1 MWEVI
6 LISLALSY
14 GLARIIV
21 SFKINEIQE
30 NWKTHRCDPPIILTA
45 NLFVPKNDPRSGSEF
60 AMENFNFCAS
70 ELAKWALTVALKPVL
85 DVFYQMIN
93 AAIQSI
99 GFTMNLRTLAANLYN
114 GLMRIFDVFS
124 RRFNLTIH
132 QLHKTFLLQV
142 DAFRKANAIA
152 NASLYA
158 GISVIRTIMNFFQ
171 LMVIVTIAILVI
183 LVVMVIFLFWLLAP
197 VTPLII
203 LGITVVSATAF
214 GGAVGGMAG
223 AFCFSPNTAIIMKD
237 GTTKYIKNIANGD
250 QLADNSYVTA
260 LMHFKT
266 DADTQMWLIDGI
278 HVSGSHIVYDVD
290 GQPVFVKDSKNAIQS
305 ESIPELVYCLNT
317 SSHKI
322 PIAGLKKQWHFAD
335 WEELDNL
342 SMADWDTFVRREL
355 NAEPRKVAEAIV
367 ESESGVCG
375 TTPIILKSAD
385 DTQRAAT
392 MQNAAVGDYIAD
404 ETGWTQI
411 IGVVKLVGSEALVH
425 GRIGDLQCSGAS
437 WVKNT
442 QGAWCRAAEMEQWI
456 NSSPVTDLVAIFT
469 CSGTF
474 KIGGLVLRDF
484 SDIGLEHIEKSYTF
498 TLPRLSSKQSS
509 E

>member
-21 SFKINEIQE
+21 SFKIDEIQE
-30 NWKTHRCDPPIILTA
+30 NWKTYRCDPPIILTA
-45 NLFVPKNDPRSGSEF
+45 NLFLPKNDPRSGSEF

-70 ELAKWALTVALKPVL
+70 ELAKWALNIALKPVL

-99 GFTMNLRTLAANLYN
+99 GFTMNLRTLAGNLYN

-214 GGAVGGMAG
+214 GGSVGGMAG
-223 AFCFSPNTAIIMKD
+223 AFCFGPNTPIIMKD
-237 GTTKYIKNIANGD
+237 GSTKYIKTIVNGD
-250 QLADNSYVTA
+250 QLADNSVVTA
-260 LMHFKT
+260 TMHFMTEKH
-266 DADTQMWLIDGI
+266 TQMWLIDGI
-278 HVSGSHIVYDVD
+278 YVSGSHIVYE
-290 GQPVFVKDSKNAIQS
+290 GGKPVFVKDSKTAIKS
-305 ESIPELVYCLNT
+305 DIVPELVYCLNT
-317 SSHKI
+317 STHKI
-322 PIAGLKKQWHFAD
+322 PIAGLQTHWQFAD
-335 WEELDNL
+335 WEELDNM
-342 SMADWDTFVRREL
+342 SMADWDTFVRQEL
-355 NAEPRKVAEAIV
+355 QAEPRKADDAVM
-367 ESESGVCG
+367 ESESGICP
-375 TTPIILKSAD
+375 TTHVLLKSAD
-385 DTQRAAT
+385 GIQKYTPI
-392 MQNAAVGDYIAD
+392 QNAVTGDYIAD
-404 ETGWTQI
+404 ENGWAQI
-411 IGVVKLVGSEALVH
+411 IGLVNLVGTESLAH
-425 GRIGDLQCSGAS
+425 GRIGPLQCSGSS

-442 QGAWCRAAEMEQWI
+442 RGRWCRAAEMMQWI
-456 NSSPVTDLVAIFT
+456 NSPPVTDLVAIFT
-469 CSGTF
+469 STGTF
-474 KIGGLVLRDF
+474 KINSLVLRDF

-498 TLPRLSSKQSS
+498 TLPRLSSSLPS